1 MYKIQRTVVALL
13 IGTMA
18 ITGVA
23 AVELTGSTATVAG
36 PKDCC

>member
-1 MYKIQRTVVALL
+1 MHKIQRTLAVLI

-23 AVELTGSTATVAG
+23 TVELTGAAASIAG
-36 PKDCC
+36 PKPCC